1 MSGSF
6 LKSIMYQEARGFITD
21 TNNRC
26 SINTGPFPNSAL
38 LYIERLALVR
48 RAKENRSR
56 SEFGFR

>member
-1 MSGSF
+1 
-6 LKSIMYQEARGFITD
+6 MYQEARGFITD

-38 LYIERLALVR
+38 LYIERLALLR
-48 RAKENRSR
+48 RAKENRSP